1 MLRKIKSLSFLLS
14 IISGVGIGL
23 AFLFPKFSFLV
34 WFSLV
39 PLFFI
44 LQKKTSLKGFISFF
58 IFGFVYYGLSLYWVT
73 YVSILGF
80 VLLIVYLSLF
90 YLIFYLL
97 GAFFIR
103 RPLRQLAIPAA
114 WVVVEFLKEI
124 IWCGFSWANLGYSQF
139 NNLYLIQVADI
150 GGTKLISFVIV
161 LVNFL
166 IWEIIISY
174 KKKAKKPTI
183 LKKLISLLLIF
194 TVLGAYSFFRFNKN
208 SKLKEKLDITLIQPN
223 ILDKQLMGPEDK
235 NEVLNDLLVMAKK
248 APQDNLVIFPEAAW
262 PYLLDKEDTQL
273 ISNFTSS
280 SKRDILIGAIT
291 KEGKKYYNSALFLN
305 RKGSLIKA
313 YDKIKLVP
321 FGEYVPFRKY
331 LKFIKVLN
339 SIGDITPGSQEKG
352 FSYQGKDFSVLIC
365 FEDLFPDYVA
375 EAAENKDFLVN
386 ITDDSWFLGE
396 PEASQHLSIMALRAV
411 ENRISIIRSAN
422 SGISGWVS
430 FQGDITKLKKDKKS
444 LFIRGKGDFKVLINN
459 KRSFY
464 NKRRGWFVLFS
475 FLLLI
480 AVFLKD
486 MLNLRLNEKVDLR

>member
-1 MLRKIKSLSFLLS
+1 MNKVVLAILSGLGVALSFN
-14 IISGVGIGL
+14 
-23 AFLFPKFSFLV
+23 FPNISFLAWV
-34 WFSLV
+34 ALI
-39 PLFFI
+39 PLFY
-44 LQKKTSLKGFISFF
+44 LLDKKASFKEAVYF
-58 IFGFVYYGLSLYWVT
+58 LIFGITYYGLTLYWVT
-73 YVSILGF
+73 NVTYLGF
-80 VLLIVYLSLF
+80 ILLIGYLSLF
-90 YLIFYLL
+90 CLVFYLL
-97 GAFFIR
+97 GSFFIK
-103 RPLRQLAIPAA
+103 RPLRQFTLPAA

-124 IWCGFSWANLGYSQF
+124 VWCGFSWANLGYSQF

-150 GGTKLISFVIV
+150 GGTKLISFAIV

-194 TVLGAYSFFRFNKN
+194 MVLGAYSLFRFNKN
-208 SKLKEKLDITLIQPN
+208 SKLKERLDITLIQPN
-223 ILDKQLMGPEDK
+223 LLDKQFMKPEDK
-235 NEVLNDLLVMAKK
+235 NEILNDLLVMAKK

-262 PYLLDKEDTQL
+262 PYLLDKEDMQL
-273 ISNFTSS
+273 ISNFISS
-280 SKRDILIGAIT
+280 SKRDILIGSIT
-291 KEGKKYYNSALFLN
+291 KEEKKYYNSALFFN

-339 SIGDITPGSQEKG
+339 SIGDITPGNQKKG
-352 FSYQGKDFSVLIC
+352 FSYRGKDFSVLIC
-365 FEDLFPDYVA
+365 FEDVFPDYVA
-375 EAAENKDFLVN
+375 EVAENKDFLVN

-430 FQGDITKLKKDKKS
+430 FQGDIVKLRENKRS

-486 MLNLRLNEKVDLR
+486 RLNFKIKRKG